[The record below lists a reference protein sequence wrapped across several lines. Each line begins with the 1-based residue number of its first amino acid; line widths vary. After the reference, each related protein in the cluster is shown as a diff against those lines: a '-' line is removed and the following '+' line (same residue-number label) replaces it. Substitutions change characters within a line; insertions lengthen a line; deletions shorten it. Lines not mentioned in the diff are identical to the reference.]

1 MSDLLD
7 LNAVEARNALDEKA
21 ISAVEL
27 ANGLF
32 GRS

>member
-7 LNAVEARNALDEKA
+7 LNAVEARKALDKKS

-27 ANGLF
+27 CNGLF

>member
-7 LNAVEARNALDEKA
+7 LNAVEVRNALDEKA

-27 ANGLF
+27 ATAYL
-32 GRS
+32 SS